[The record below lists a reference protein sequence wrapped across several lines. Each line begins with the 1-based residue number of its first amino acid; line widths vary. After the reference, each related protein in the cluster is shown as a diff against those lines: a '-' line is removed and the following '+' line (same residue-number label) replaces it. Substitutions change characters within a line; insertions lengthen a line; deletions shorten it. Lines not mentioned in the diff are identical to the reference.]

1 MYRIYIL
8 LQSPASREVAA
19 GDADLTIDK
28 GTGYFP
34 VSLSIVNLMSGISK
48 GNVFPRKQI
57 K

>member
-8 LQSPASREVAA
+8 LQSSASKEVAA

-34 VSLSIVNLMSGISK
+34 ISLSIVNLMSGISK